1 MKKTIAR
8 ACISLITLA
17 TLGTTSAWAQELT
30 IPQKN
35 AVRSAKQYLSFA
47 GFSRSGLIQQLSS
60 DAGDGYKVAD
70 ATIAVDSL
78 RPDAAVVVERGR
90 QVHQERSSLR
100 RQGRRRVPI
109 NSRLPGGI
117 TIQVAHRRASRV
129 KKLSFWNKQR

>member
-35 AVRSAKQYLSFA
+35 AVRSAKQYLSFS

-78 RPDAAVVVERGR
+78 KVD
-90 QVHQERSSLR
+90 
-100 RQGRRRVPI
+100 
-109 NSRLPGGI
+109 
-117 TIQVAHRRASRV
+117 
-129 KKLSFWNKQR
+129 WNKQAARSAQNYVDMTGFSCKGLIQQLSSSAGDRYTKSEATYGAKAVGVCE